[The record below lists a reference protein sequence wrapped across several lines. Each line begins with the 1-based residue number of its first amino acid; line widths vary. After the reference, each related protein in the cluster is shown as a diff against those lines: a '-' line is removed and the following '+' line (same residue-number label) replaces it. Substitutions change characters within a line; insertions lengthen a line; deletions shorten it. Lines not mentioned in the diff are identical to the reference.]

1 MITINQPKEKKLSRK
16 EYIKYLND
24 LGPSLPDDNFIIAG
38 IMRKNKNKYGQYLHD
53 YDKIAFEVSYNDWKR
68 EKQGHL

>member
-24 LGPSLPDDNFIIAG
+24 LGPSLRDDNFIIAG
-38 IMRKNKNKYGQYLHD
+38 KMRQNKNKYGQYLHD

>member
-24 LGPSLPDDNFIIAG
+24 LGPSLSDENFIIAG
-38 IMRKNKNKYGQYLHD
+38 IMRKNKNKYGQ
-53 YDKIAFEVSYNDWKR
+53 
-68 EKQGHL
+68 

>member
-16 EYIKYLND
+16 EYIKYLNN
-24 LGPSLPDDNFIIAG
+24 LGHSLSDDNFIIAG

>member
-24 LGPSLPDDNFIIAG
+24 LGPCLSDDNFIIAG

-53 YDKIAFEVSYNDWKR
+53 YDKIAFEVSYREWKNESKWR
-68 EKQGHL
+68 

>member
-24 LGPSLPDDNFIIAG
+24 LGPCLSNDNFIIAG
-38 IMRKNKNKYGQYLHD
+38 IMRRNKNKYGQYLHD